1 MYNQDVN
8 GVTLSTIGQLARTV
22 GVPISTVRYYER
34 VGLLR
39 PEARTASNYRTY
51 SSRTIERL
59 RFIRAAQASGF
70 ALADIREMLDLAHAD
85 ADDPPCKEVA
95 ALIDRRLV
103 DIRAQLRDLK
113 RVERTLAKAAKT
125 CCRGGPDW
133 CGEIERLKGRQPPS
147 CRTSEKC
154 ACPS

>member
-1 MYNQDVN
+1 MN
-8 GVTLSTIGQLARTV
+8 GATLSTIGQLARAV

-51 SSRTIERL
+51 SSRAVERL

-70 ALADIREMLDLAHAD
+70 ALADIREMLALARAD
-85 ADDPPCKEVA
+85 ADDPPCERVT
-95 ALIDRRLV
+95 ALIDRRLIDV
-103 DIRAQLRDLK
+103 RARLRDLK
-113 RVERTLAKAAKT
+113 RVERTLAKAART

-133 CGEIERLKGRQPPS
+133 CGEIERLKGRQPAS
-147 CRTSEKC
+147 CRTSEKS